1 MDLDTGHTGKT
12 QPERRQ
18 RSRRTGRKPTT
29 DEGRMHPVADLE
41 RVLADPSHEA
51 CSADDTGP
59 FEHPIAVLGAL
70 GPIAVPAFQ
79 QLLALLQRRRLQRDP
94 WHPGAKMFQAL
105 AYRHRQSRCI
115 VSLVAAQYEALED
128 DLSGRSGARSLH
140 DLHNMVG
147 ARSDLLR
154 RDPRGVRGKADCQ
167 DSRLSQRSALT
178 MPGGMSMP
186 DETVGTQG
194 WDPDQYSKFAAE
206 RAKPFVDLLAMVEPV
221 PGGDVIDLGCGT
233 GELTARLH
241 AHTKAAT
248 TIGVDASE
256 AMLAKAHPLA
266 GNGLRFE
273 LGDIGRFGA
282 ERSFDVVFANAS
294 LHWVPDH
301 PRLVGQLAAGLRPGG
316 QLAVQV
322 PANTDHPSHAVAFEV
337 ATEAPFLEHVGADPL
352 ADAHAVCTPEQYA
365 ELLDGIGFSDQHV
378 RLQVYGHHLAS
389 TAAVAEWTKGTTLLR
404 FKSLLPPDLF
414 DPFVER
420 YRRRLAEVLGEQAP
434 YFYTF
439 KRILFWARLPG
450 PRSSGE

>member
-1 MDLDTGHTGKT
+1 
-12 QPERRQ
+12 
-18 RSRRTGRKPTT
+18 
-29 DEGRMHPVADLE
+29 
-41 RVLADPSHEA
+41 
-51 CSADDTGP
+51 
-59 FEHPIAVLGAL
+59 
-70 GPIAVPAFQ
+70 
-79 QLLALLQRRRLQRDP
+79 
-94 WHPGAKMFQAL
+94 
-105 AYRHRQSRCI
+105 
-115 VSLVAAQYEALED
+115 
-128 DLSGRSGARSLH
+128 
-140 DLHNMVG
+140 
-147 ARSDLLR
+147 
-154 RDPRGVRGKADCQ
+154 
-167 DSRLSQRSALT
+167 

-337 ATEAPFLEHVGADPL
+337 ATEAPFLEHMGADPL
-352 ADAHAVCTPEQYA
+352 ADAHAVCAPEQYA

-389 TAAVAEWTKGTTLLR
+389 TAEVVEWTKGTTLLR

>member
-1 MDLDTGHTGKT
+1 
-12 QPERRQ
+12 
-18 RSRRTGRKPTT
+18 
-29 DEGRMHPVADLE
+29 
-41 RVLADPSHEA
+41 
-51 CSADDTGP
+51 
-59 FEHPIAVLGAL
+59 
-70 GPIAVPAFQ
+70 
-79 QLLALLQRRRLQRDP
+79 
-94 WHPGAKMFQAL
+94 
-105 AYRHRQSRCI
+105 
-115 VSLVAAQYEALED
+115 
-128 DLSGRSGARSLH
+128 
-140 DLHNMVG
+140 
-147 ARSDLLR
+147 
-154 RDPRGVRGKADCQ
+154 
-167 DSRLSQRSALT
+167 

-248 TIGVDASE
+248 TIGLDTSE
-256 AMLAKAHPLA
+256 AMLAKARPLA

-273 LGDIGRFGA
+273 LGDIGRFGT

-316 QLAVQV
+316 QLAAQV

-337 ATEAPFLEHVGADPL
+337 ATEAPFLEHMGADPL
-352 ADAHAVCTPEQYA
+352 AGAHAVCAPEQYA

-389 TAAVAEWTKGTTLLR
+389 TADGRRVDVSISAALGGREFKFSLAEALRTGPVVLYFYPKSFTSVCTLEAHE
-404 FKSLLPPDLF
+404 FAESIGGF
-414 DPFVER
+414 H
-420 YRRRLAEVLGEQAP
+420 RRRGQRDRR
-434 YFYTF
+434 F
-439 KRILFWARLPG
+439 RRRFWSTRRAGFRGPAARPGLHHPLP
-450 PRSSGE
+450 